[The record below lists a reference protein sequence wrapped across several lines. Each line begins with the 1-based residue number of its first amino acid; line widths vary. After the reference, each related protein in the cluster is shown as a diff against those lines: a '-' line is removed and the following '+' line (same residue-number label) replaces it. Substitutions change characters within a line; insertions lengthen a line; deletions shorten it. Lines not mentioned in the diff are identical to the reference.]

1 MVPRYVIPVTT
12 VQLFTEECDERSH
25 VDDPTMSPLLQVRD
39 LTVDIGTESISNR
52 LLDRVSFELGSGE
65 ITGLVGESGSGK
77 TLTGLALLGLLP
89 RTATTSGSI
98 RLEGQELVGL
108 PAAKLRKIRGR
119 DVSMVFQDPSSAL
132 NPSVS
137 IGRQIVDVLKAHRD
151 ITKVDA
157 EDVATDLLHQVGLAD
172 PSRTLKLYG
181 YELSGGMCQ
190 RVMIAMALACG
201 PKLLIADEPTTAL
214 DVTIQAQIV
223 DLLRELAEQR
233 DLAVLLISHDLAVVA
248 EVADR
253 VITMFRGEI
262 VDVAPRD
269 VLLRRPAHPYTF
281 SLLEAAR
288 STFEEV
294 SSQSPKAR
302 GDFTS
307 KAPADGVGCRYVAR
321 CNYSE
326 ELCISDHPLLI
337 GSPETATRC
346 HRSDELEL
354 LGLVS

>member
-1 MVPRYVIPVTT
+1 MVSRYVIPVTT
-12 VQLFTEECDERSH
+12 IQLFTEECDERSP
-25 VDDPTMSPLLQVRD
+25 VDDSTMSPLLQVRD
-39 LTVDIGTESISNR
+39 LTVDIGTETISNK
-52 LLDRVSFELGSGE
+52 LLDGVSFELGAGE
-65 ITGLVGESGSGK
+65 VTGLVGESGSGK

-89 RTATTSGSI
+89 RTATVNGSI
-98 RLEGQELVGL
+98 RFEERELVGL
-108 PAAKLRKIRGR
+108 PAAELRQIRGR

-151 ITKVDA
+151 ITKAGA
-157 EDVATDLLHQVGLAD
+157 EDVATDLLHPVGLAD
-172 PSRTLKLYG
+172 PNRTLKSYG

-253 VITMFRGEI
+253 VVTMFRGEI

-269 VLLRRPAHPYTF
+269 ALLRRPAHPYTF

-288 STFEEV
+288 STFEDI
-294 SSQSPKAR
+294 SYRSPKFR
-302 GDFTS
+302 GDFTTS
-307 KAPADGVGCRYVAR
+307 ARADGVGCRYVAR

-326 ELCISDHPLLI
+326 ERCASDHPLLI
-337 GSPETATRC
+337 GSPESATRC
-346 HRSDELEL
+346 HRSSELQL

>member
-12 VQLFTEECDERSH
+12 IELFTEECDERSH
-25 VDDPTMSPLLQVRD
+25 VDDSTMSPLLQVRG
-39 LTVDIGTESISNR
+39 LTVDIGTETISNR
-52 LLDRVSFELGSGE
+52 LLDRVSFELGAGE
-65 ITGLVGESGSGK
+65 VTGLVGESGSGK

-89 RTATTSGSI
+89 RTATISGSV
-98 RLEGQELVGL
+98 RFEDQELVGL
-108 PAAKLRKIRGR
+108 PAAELRKIRGR

-132 NPSVS
+132 NPSVT

-157 EDVATDLLHQVGLAD
+157 KGIAKDLLHQVGLAN
-172 PSRTLKLYG
+172 PSRTLKSYG

-233 DLAVLLISHDLAVVA
+233 DLAVLLISHDLGVVA

-269 VLLRRPAHPYTF
+269 ALLRRPAHPYTF

-288 STFEEV
+288 STFENI
-294 SSQSPKAR
+294 SSPIPQAR
-302 GDFTS
+302 GDFITQAAS
-307 KAPADGVGCRYVAR
+307 HSEGCRYLAR
-321 CNYSE
+321 CDYAE
-326 ELCISDHPLLI
+326 ERCVSDHPLLI
-337 GSPETATRC
+337 GSSESATRC
-346 HRSDELEL
+346 HRSSDLEL
-354 LGLVS
+354 IGLVS

>member
-25 VDDPTMSPLLQVRD
+25 VDDPTMSPLLQARD

-98 RLEGQELVGL
+98 RLEGQELVGR
-108 PAAKLRKIRGR
+108 PAAELRKIRGR

-157 EDVATDLLHQVGLAD
+157 EDVATDLLHQV
-172 PSRTLKLYG
+172 
-181 YELSGGMCQ
+181 
-190 RVMIAMALACG
+190 
-201 PKLLIADEPTTAL
+201 
-214 DVTIQAQIV
+214 
-223 DLLRELAEQR
+223 
-233 DLAVLLISHDLAVVA
+233 
-248 EVADR
+248 
-253 VITMFRGEI
+253 
-262 VDVAPRD
+262 
-269 VLLRRPAHPYTF
+269 
-281 SLLEAAR
+281 
-288 STFEEV
+288 
-294 SSQSPKAR
+294 
-302 GDFTS
+302 
-307 KAPADGVGCRYVAR
+307 
-321 CNYSE
+321 
-326 ELCISDHPLLI
+326 
-337 GSPETATRC
+337 
-346 HRSDELEL
+346 
-354 LGLVS
+354 

>member
-12 VQLFTEECDERSH
+12 IQLFTEECDERSP
-25 VDDPTMSPLLQVRD
+25 VDDSTMSPLLQVRD
-39 LTVDIGTESISNR
+39 LTVDIGTETISNR
-52 LLDRVSFELGSGE
+52 LLDGVSFELGAGE
-65 ITGLVGESGSGK
+65 VTGLVGESGSGK

-89 RTATTSGSI
+89 RTATVNGSI
-98 RLEGQELVGL
+98 RFEERELVGL
-108 PAAKLRKIRGR
+108 PAAELRKIRGR

-151 ITKVDA
+151 ITKADA
-157 EDVATDLLHQVGLAD
+157 KDVATDLLHQVGLAD
-172 PSRTLKLYG
+172 PNRTLKSYG

-253 VITMFRGEI
+253 VVTMFRGEI

-269 VLLRRPAHPYTF
+269 ALLRRPAHPYTF

-288 STFEEV
+288 STFEDI
-294 SSQSPKAR
+294 SYRSPKFR
-302 GDFTS
+302 GDFTTS
-307 KAPADGVGCRYVAR
+307 ARADGVGCRYVAR

-326 ELCISDHPLLI
+326 ERCASDHPLLI
-337 GSPETATRC
+337 GSPESATRC
-346 HRSDELEL
+346 HRSSELQL